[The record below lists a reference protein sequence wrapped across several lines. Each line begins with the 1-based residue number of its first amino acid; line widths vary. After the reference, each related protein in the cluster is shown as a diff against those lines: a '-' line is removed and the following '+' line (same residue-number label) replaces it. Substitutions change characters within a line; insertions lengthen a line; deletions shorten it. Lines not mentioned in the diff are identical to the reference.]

1 MLENGKIII
10 NRDGE
15 CIFGSNL
22 KAKENIS
29 EIGMK
34 VHGLM
39 ELETD
44 MESFI
49 MPTDLNTR
57 DIGRI
62 TWSKDMLFIPIRM
75 ARYRLFCSRK
85 TEWYVTIIQL
95 Q

>member
-49 MPTDLNTR
+49 MLTDPNTK

-62 TWSKDMLFIPIRM
+62 T
-75 ARYRLFCSRK
+75 
-85 TEWYVTIIQL
+85 
-95 Q
+95 